1 MSMADS
7 DLEDRANETVPGES
21 DDENDPLRKWVK
33 QSLAASEPTEAP
45 PDLLPGVQRRI
56 RLRSRGKFFAD
67 GWSTTHTR
75 MSYAL
80 VGITTLILVA
90 LACFVLSPWYSQ

>member
-1 MSMADS
+1 MVDS
-7 DLEDRANETVPGES
+7 DLENRANETAAGES

-33 QSLAASEPTEAP
+33 QSLAASEPSEAP
-45 PDLLPGVQRRI
+45 PDLLPGVQRRL

-75 MSYAL
+75 TSYAL
-80 VGITTLILVA
+80 VGLTTLLLVA
-90 LACFVLSPWYSQ
+90 LAWVVLSPWYLR